1 MATMDI
7 FSANPF
13 SAVQLTAAVDKVP
26 YQPAYL
32 RGLGIFTPRP
42 VRTETVA
49 VEERNGTLG
58 LIQTS
63 ARGTELTEKG
73 AEARKIRDFRTLRI
87 AKGATITASQIQ
99 NIRAFGSE
107 TELMGVMDEVM
118 RALAGPGGL
127 RSEVELTHENMALGA
142 VQGVVTDADGST
154 LYDWFTEFGIT
165 QDAEIDFDL
174 DNATPA
180 SGAVRKKCN
189 QVVRQTMTAAA
200 GAWVPGR
207 TYIMALCGDAFWDD
221 LTAHSEIRQT
231 YLNTMQAA
239 DLRDNN
245 LPFETFRYGG
255 IIWAN
260 YRGTDDGTTVA
271 IGTDK
276 AKFFP
281 VNAPG
286 VFEVAYSPLESLG
299 FANTPGREH
308 YSLIVRDTD
317 RDMWIRPEMYSYPL
331 HICTRPKM
339 LQRAKRT

>member
-1 MATMDI
+1 MASMDI
-7 FSANPF
+7 FNANPF
-13 SAVQLTAAVDKVP
+13 SAVQLTSAVDKVP
-26 YQPAYL
+26 YQPTYL
-32 RGLGIFTPRP
+32 RSLGIFTPCP

-49 VEERNGTLG
+49 VEERSGTLN
-58 LIQTS
+58 LIPTS
-63 ARGTELTEKG
+63 PRGADIQEQGTGE
-73 AEARKIRDFRTLRI
+73 RKIRDFRTLRI
-87 AKGATITASQIQ
+87 AKGATIGASQIQ

-107 TELMGVMDEVM
+107 SELLGAMDEVM
-118 RALAGPGGL
+118 RTLAGPTGL
-127 RSEVELTHENMALGA
+127 RSQVELTHENMALGA

-154 LYDWFTEFGIT
+154 LYDWFSEFGIS

-189 QVVRQTMTAAA
+189 QVVRQMQVAAA

-207 TYIMALCGDAFWDD
+207 TYIQALCGDAFWDD
-221 LTAHSEIRQT
+221 LTAHSEVRET

-255 IIWAN
+255 ILWAN

-271 IGTDK
+271 INSNN

-286 VFEVAYSPLESLG
+286 VFEVAFSPLESLG
-299 FANTPGREH
+299 FANTPGKEH
-308 YSLIVRDTD
+308 YSLIVRDKD
-317 RDMWIRPEMYSYPL
+317 REMWIRPEMYSYPL